1 MQKWG
6 VIVLINPQNGPNKH
20 KNGELYTIAAMSTFV
35 IITFKKSISMS
46 TEGGQYKSPND
57 FVTNHRMISPQITE
71 NSFSVIKFPVS

>member
-35 IITFKKSISMS
+35 IITFKKINF
-46 TEGGQYKSPND
+46 Y
-57 FVTNHRMISPQITE
+57 VY
-71 NSFSVIKFPVS
+71 